1 MARSKLP
8 EDPVIR
14 LVKCQRWGVCD
25 EETTDI
31 CAVDLKTVHRLQHA
45 AAQRAEP
52 HHRQVVRAVDVPG
65 VQLDE
70 AHSKLRPRQVAWM
83 HTACAWWVADPSPT
97 APTRGCHTTFVCSSA

>member
-1 MARSKLP
+1 
-8 EDPVIR
+8 
-14 LVKCQRWGVCD
+14 
-25 EETTDI
+25 
-31 CAVDLKTVHRLQHA
+31 
-45 AAQRAEP
+45 
-52 HHRQVVRAVDVPG
+52 VVRAVDVPG